1 MEIPAGDAFHES
13 FLLFAIRE
21 FQIGREISRYGKC
34 LRFGARLER
43 LRRLP
48 WFVAPDPERACVGRL
63 RSALRAEEAL
73 GHVPPALRKLRRTK
87 GHIYIVGIMEED
99 RKSTRLNSS
108 HGYISYAVFCLKKKK
123 LKQLELIT

>member
-73 GHVPPALRKLRRTK
+73 GHVPPALRKLCSSINLVCRMACRM
-87 GHIYIVGIMEED
+87 IWPNLSLCL
-99 RKSTRLNSS
+99 ST
-108 HGYISYAVFCLKKKK
+108 GF
-123 LKQLELIT
+123 Q

>member
-43 LRRLP
+43 VRRLP
-48 WFVAPDPERACVGRL
+48 WYVARDPKRACVGRL
-63 RSALRAEEAL
+63 RSAIRAEEAL

-87 GHIYIVGIMEED
+87 GHIYIVGIIED
-99 RKSTRLNSS
+99 NVVVAGDVAIVRRSADTSS
-108 HGYISYAVFCLKKKK
+108 RRGSFQRVV
-123 LKQLELIT
+123 